1 MDNIRNYIEF
11 VIDGAL
17 KRVYFD
23 TGKGVTPT
31 TTLLQYLRAD
41 VNHRGTKEG
50 CGEGDC
56 GACTIVLGEEKNG
69 KIEYNACNSCLIL
82 LPQIHGKQVIT
93 VENLQEGQQLHPV
106 QKAMVEMDGSQCGF
120 CTPGFVMS
128 MFALYKSDNKAS
140 DSEVLE
146 AFSGNLCRCT
156 GYESILKAAR
166 QALNVIEN
174 DAFNKEED
182 TIIQLLSKIEKD
194 TGYFETKGQCYY
206 QPNSVDNAL
215 SWFNENQNYEII
227 SGSTDVALRVTKKK
241 EVIPALLDLSQI
253 AELKTLKESL
263 DAFYIGS
270 QVPLQNVKLILGQ
283 YIPAV
288 HKILAVFGSKQ
299 IRNLATL
306 GGNIAS
312 ASPIGDTLPL
322 LMAVDAKVVLKSVD
336 GERIVSV
343 DKFITG
349 YRQTVMQTHEMITQ
363 IIIPKPSNSI
373 IIDMEKVS
381 KRLDLDISSVSVA
394 LRLELSGDKKVERI
408 KIIYGGL
415 SAYTQ
420 RAMHVESKLQN
431 QIWSLENVKMA
442 SAELEKDFKPI
453 SDARSSAQGRVQ
465 IAKNLLVKLWLNS
478 QEKQN

>member
-1 MDNIRNYIEF
+1 MDNIRKYIEF
-11 VIDGAL
+11 VMDGAL
-17 KRVYFD
+17 KRLYFD
-23 TGKGVTPT
+23 TGKGITPT

-56 GACTIVLGEEKNG
+56 GACTIVLGHDVKG

-82 LPQIHGKQVIT
+82 LPQIHGKQIIT

-128 MFALYKSDNKAS
+128 MFALYKSNKSVSDN
-140 DSEVLE
+140 DILE

-156 GYESILKAAR
+156 GYEAILKAAR
-166 QALNVIEN
+166 QALKQIEN
-174 DAFNKEED
+174 DAFNKEEEH
-182 TIIQLLSKIEKD
+182 ILHLLSKIKKN
-194 TGYFETKGQCYY
+194 TGYFETQGQHYY
-206 QPNSVDNAL
+206 QPSTISDAM
-215 SWFNENQNYEII
+215 SWFSENQNYELI

-253 AELKTLKESL
+253 AELKTSKESL
-263 DAFYIGS
+263 DTFYIGS
-270 QVPLQNVKLILGQ
+270 QVPLQRIKLMLGQ
-283 YIPAV
+283 YSPAV
-288 HKILAVFGSKQ
+288 SKILSVFGSKQ

-322 LMAVDAKVVLKSVD
+322 LMAIDAKVVLKSVD
-336 GERIVSV
+336 GERIVSI

-349 YRQTVMQTHEMITQ
+349 YRQTVMLAHEIITQ

-394 LRLELSGDKKVERI
+394 LRLELSDLKKVKSI

-420 RAMHVESKLQN
+420 RALHVESQLQN
-431 QIWSLENVKMA
+431 LIWSLENVKMA
-442 SAELEKDFKPI
+442 SAELE
-453 SDARSSAQGRVQ
+453 
-465 IAKNLLVKLWLNS
+465 
-478 QEKQN
+478 